1 MLLHEITGAYACS
14 HLAQCQL
21 WLSRYANVV
30 ASVTFAAMSFRVAVA
45 ASGGGSNL
53 GALLDA
59 FPPHSGSPVEIALVL
74 GNRPEAGALE
84 RARARGVPVQLLADP
99 DSADEWIAALR
110 AASADLLVLAGYLRL
125 VPAGVI
131 AAYAGQV
138 INIHPALLPDFGG
151 PGMYGLRVHRA
162 VLKSGARRSG
172 ASVHLV
178 DEAYDRGALLARV
191 FVPVAEGDTPERL
204 AARVLAAEH
213 RLLPAV
219 VAAAARAGQPVPLD
233 DNTVVEMTS

>member
-1 MLLHEITGAYACS
+1 MVPPAGA
-14 HLAQCQL
+14 
-21 WLSRYANVV
+21 SRYANVV

-59 FPPHSGSPVEIALVL
+59 FPPRSGGEVEIALVL
-74 GNRPEAGALE
+74 GNKPGAGALE
-84 RARARGVPVQLLADP
+84 RARARNVPVHLLSDP
-99 DSADEWIAALR
+99 DSAEEWLSALDAAK
-110 AASADLLVLAGYLRL
+110 ADLLVLAGYLRL
-125 VPAGVI
+125 LPAGVVT
-131 AAYAGQV
+131 AYADRV
-138 INIHPALLPDFGG
+138 INIHPAPLPDFGG

-162 VLKSGARRSG
+162 VLDSGVRLSG

-178 DEAYDRGALLARV
+178 DEVYDRGAVLAQLP
-191 FVPVAEGDTPERL
+191 VPVERGDTPESL

-219 VAAAARAGQPVPLD
+219 VAAAARAGRPIPLD